1 MPELILEAFNS
12 SVTMDTSGT
21 LISTSVASID
31 ASANAVLTV
40 SLSDMRNMFK
50 FQTDSVDVLNA
61 DASDLKFYVEK
72 TSYWPTLN
80 PANAM
85 MDHASSSNAIATAD
99 LAANKLM
106 IAHDFTRYLAE
117 KLFGTYHGVDLFNN
131 EVELLQNLRS
141 ICGSSG
147 AMGTI
152 NDLIDNVDITNGDHA
167 NIATDG
173 DGNKYMTNATT
184 TSANI
189 CKALFDQLASNSPS
203 RFSSLTDSP
212 NKQSL
217 PFAEDDSFTF
227 KLTINPEAN
236 QHTLTNVDPIG
247 ARTYKIQLILKNSVS
262 NTAVDAAEE

>member
-12 SVTMDTSGT
+12 TVTMDTSGT
-21 LISTSVASID
+21 LVSTSVASID

-40 SLSDMRNMFK
+40 SLADMKNMFK
-50 FQTDSVDVLNA
+50 LQTDSADVLNTA
-61 DASDLKFYVEK
+61 ASDLKFYVD
-72 TSYWPTLN
+72 TSGNWPTLN

-99 LAANKLM
+99 LASNKLM
-106 IAHDFTRYLAE
+106 IAHDFVRYLAE

-141 ICGSSG
+141 LCGSSG

-152 NDLIDNVDITNGDHA
+152 DGLLDAVDITDGTHA
-167 NIATDG
+167 GIATDG
-173 DGNKYMTNATT
+173 DGNKYMTNATN

-189 CKALFDQLASNSPS
+189 CKALYDQLATNSPS
-203 RFSSLTDSP
+203 RFSALTDSP

-217 PFAEDDSFTF
+217 PFEEDDSFTF
-227 KLTINPEAN
+227 KLTVNPEAN
-236 QHTLTNVDPIG
+236 QHTLTNVNAIG
-247 ARTYKIQLILKNSVS
+247 ARTYKIQLILKNTVS
-262 NTAVDAAEE
+262 NTTVDSNEE

>member
-21 LISTSVASID
+21 LVSSSVASID

-40 SLSDMRNMFK
+40 SLADMKNMFK
-50 FQTDSVDVLNA
+50 IQTDSA
-61 DASDLKFYVEK
+61 DILDANESDLKYYVEK
-72 TSYWPTLN
+72 GAYWPTLN

-106 IAHDFTRYLAE
+106 VAHDFVRYLAE
-117 KLFGTYHGVDLFNN
+117 KLFGTHHGVDLFNN
-131 EVELLQNLRS
+131 EVALLQNLRS
-141 ICGSSG
+141 KCGSSG
-147 AMGTI
+147 AMGI
-152 NDLIDNVDITNGDHA
+152 IEDLIDSVDITNGDHA
-167 NIATDG
+167 DIATDA
-173 DGNKYMTNATT
+173 DGNKYMTGATN

-189 CKALFDQLASNSPS
+189 CKALHEQLARNSPS

-217 PFAEDDSFTF
+217 PFEEDDSFTF
-227 KLTINPEAN
+227 KLTVNPEAS
-236 QHTLTNVDPIG
+236 QHTLTGVDAIG
-247 ARTYKIQLILKNSVS
+247 ARTYKVQLILKETVS
-262 NTAVDAAEE
+262 NTAVDSNEE